1 MCFLI
6 PPAME
11 KCQNTIWVRSN
22 TGNPLFDQSRG
33 IELTNLQESSSI
45 RLSSQALPKQ
55 SRAGSSEMLA
65 LTARPLTAGAP
76 RQRRQRRV
84 ECACQAPA
92 ESWRRAALCRHH
104 CWAWRCRCGQA
115 AERAG
120 RLAVSSSRHWSS
132 WSRYG
137 RIACARS
144 SIAPEVRRSPPIFTC
159 TRSRRHIAPKVATLT
174 ADTKFSTRGRRVTDH
189 TVACTSPLT
198 HCPGYLQALEP
209 SARPVQVFRA
219 QLRCASCMLAQWQQ
233 HGAHLEPKLSLRL
246 RCTSAWAVARATAQ
260 KCRCIVAVLAG
271 TALAALAALV

>member
-1 MCFLI
+1 
-6 PPAME
+6 
-11 KCQNTIWVRSN
+11 
-22 TGNPLFDQSRG
+22 
-33 IELTNLQESSSI
+33 
-45 RLSSQALPKQ
+45 
-55 SRAGSSEMLA
+55 MLA
-65 LTARPLTAGAP
+65 LTARPLTAGVP

-104 CWAWRCRCGQA
+104 CWAWRCRRGQA

-120 RLAVSSSRHWSS
+120 RLAVSSSRHWPS
-132 WSRYG
+132 WSRCG
-137 RIACARS
+137 RITRARS

-189 TVACTSPLT
+189 TVACTPPLT

-271 TALAALAALV
+271 TALAALAAIAAIAAIAACAATVATVAAISFCCFMCSAALFVSLPPSPSSRR

>member
-1 MCFLI
+1 MLCSDRLSDLEVTGSVLAALHPLCF
-6 PPAME
+6 
-11 KCQNTIWVRSN
+11 NTPSWRRIELPGSCCRVGGRHQ
-22 TGNPLFDQSRG
+22 TYDRARGHHQSRG

-45 RLSSQALPKQ
+45 GLSSQALPKQ

-104 CWAWRCRCGQA
+104 CWAWRCRRGQA

-120 RLAVSSSRHWSS
+120 RLAVSSSRHWPS
-132 WSRYG
+132 WSHCG

-174 ADTKFSTRGRRVTDH
+174 S
-189 TVACTSPLT
+189 
-198 HCPGYLQALEP
+198 
-209 SARPVQVFRA
+209 
-219 QLRCASCMLAQWQQ
+219 
-233 HGAHLEPKLSLRL
+233 
-246 RCTSAWAVARATAQ
+246 
-260 KCRCIVAVLAG
+260 
-271 TALAALAALV
+271 

>member
-1 MCFLI
+1 M
-6 PPAME
+6 
-11 KCQNTIWVRSN
+11 
-22 TGNPLFDQSRG
+22 
-33 IELTNLQESSSI
+33 
-45 RLSSQALPKQ
+45 
-55 SRAGSSEMLA
+55 
-65 LTARPLTAGAP
+65 
-76 RQRRQRRV
+76 
-84 ECACQAPA
+84 
-92 ESWRRAALCRHH
+92 
-104 CWAWRCRCGQA
+104 
-115 AERAG
+115 
-120 RLAVSSSRHWSS
+120 
-132 WSRYG
+132 
-137 RIACARS
+137 
-144 SIAPEVRRSPPIFTC
+144 RRSPPIFTC

-271 TALAALAALV
+271 TALAAIAAIAAIAACQSTPWHVVTAAAVAMALPSVFPPPSLPSPPSPHSPGSPPSPPSPPSSSPRRPLRLCRLPLLPDSSRVQYGRCLSTQI